1 MPRPAR
7 SRRTCHAV
15 PGSSERFLA
24 KAPQLDADEVF
35 LDLEDAVAPSAKEEA
50 RWRVIQALKET
61 DFGPK
66 TVVVRVNATDTPHY
80 YRDLIGVVE
89 QAGDRLD
96 AIMLPK
102 VRTPGDVEMT
112 DKLLTQIELSMA
124 LEPGRIGIE
133 AQIEDAAGL
142 IACEAIATASARM
155 ETLIF
160 GPGDYSAAV
169 GIPVT
174 TIGARAARLSRRPP
188 QLRLL
193 PAGRRRPRGGHPG
206 HRRALRG
213 GQGRGRP
220 AGARSSSRGRSGW
233 TASGPS
239 TRRRSRSSTTRSRP
253 RRDEWERA
261 EAMLA
266 AYERASSGEARGAAM
281 FEGEMI
287 DEANRR
293 MAERLASRRP
303 RGRLRGG
310 LSRASRPGRTAAS
323 AAPASRSGAAPS
335 RSCRRGA
342 RGRSRPAARA
352 PRRGRRSP
360 SPRAGP
366 TRARAGRARTA
377 RSGAG
382 SQVEHDV
389 LAAVDQQARTASSI
403 PGSSMW
409 RSSVP
414 TLMTQVRSPSR
425 RTVGPTRRRGVNGSQ
440 PMTLMAA
447 GSPPGAA
454 LRNLGIRTTLAC
466 DDRTDPHRSPAR
478 SRLAGASRPRPPPRR
493 DVTLDVDPLS
503 GVRLRQGRST
513 STGTA
518 TDGSSRSPGRE
529 VRLEVRRFPYRGA
542 WKQRGT
548 RDDRRAGRVHLHA
561 QARPQPRGPRPA
573 RRPRRAPGRRHLRPA
588 RGRHAQRRPR
598 RLRPARLHARLRAA
612 APQRHPHHAGLLRPE
627 GRQAHEGDALLRRPV
642 QAQARPLH
650 GEERAAHGD
659 GQDQEAAQG
668 PLPRAGEG
676 EDPRSASTAASS
688 T

>member
-174 TIGARAARLSRRPP
+174 TIGAAPPGYPGDHLNYVYSRLVVAARAAGIQAIDGPYAAVKDEDG
-188 QLRLL
+188 LRERAAL
-193 PAGRRRPRGGHPG
+193 A
-206 HRRALRG
+206 RALG
-213 GQGRGRP
+213 MDGKWTIHP
-220 AGARSSSRGRSGW
+220 AQIPVVNDAF
-233 TASGPS
+233 T
-239 TRRRSRSSTTRSRP
+239 P

-293 MAERLASRRP
+293 MAERLAS
-303 RGRLRGG
+303 
-310 LSRASRPGRTAAS
+310 
-323 AAPASRSGAAPS
+323 
-335 RSCRRGA
+335 
-342 RGRSRPAARA
+342 
-352 PRRGRRSP
+352 
-360 SPRAGP
+360 
-366 TRARAGRARTA
+366 AGRA
-377 RSGAG
+377 AG
-382 SQVEHDV
+382 
-389 LAAVDQQARTASSI
+389 
-403 PGSSMW
+403 
-409 RSSVP
+409 
-414 TLMTQVRSPSR
+414 
-425 RTVGPTRRRGVNGSQ
+425 
-440 PMTLMAA
+440 
-447 GSPPGAA
+447 
-454 LRNLGIRTTLAC
+454 
-466 DDRTDPHRSPAR
+466 
-478 SRLAGASRPRPPPRR
+478 
-493 DVTLDVDPLS
+493 
-503 GVRLRQGRST
+503 
-513 STGTA
+513 
-518 TDGSSRSPGRE
+518 
-529 VRLEVRRFPYRGA
+529 F
-542 WKQRGT
+542 
-548 RDDRRAGRVHLHA
+548 
-561 QARPQPRGPRPA
+561 
-573 RRPRRAPGRRHLRPA
+573 
-588 RGRHAQRRPR
+588 
-598 RLRPARLHARLRAA
+598 
-612 APQRHPHHAGLLRPE
+612 
-627 GRQAHEGDALLRRPV
+627 
-642 QAQARPLH
+642 
-650 GEERAAHGD
+650 
-659 GQDQEAAQG
+659 EAA
-668 PLPRAGEG
+668 
-676 EDPRSASTAASS
+676 
-688 T
+688 

>member
-112 DKLLTQIELSMA
+112 DKLLTQVELAMA

-174 TIGARAARLSRRPP
+174 TIGAAPAGYPGDHLNYVYSRLVVAARAAGIQAIDGPYAAVKDEDG
-188 QLRLL
+188 LRERAML
-193 PAGRRRPRGGHPG
+193 A
-206 HRRALRG
+206 RALG
-213 GQGRGRP
+213 MDGKWTIHP
-220 AGARSSSRGRSGW
+220 AQIAVVNDAF
-233 TASGPS
+233 T
-239 TRRRSRSSTTRSRP
+239 P

-266 AYERASSGEARGAAM
+266 AYERARTGEARGAAM

-293 MAERLASRRP
+293 MAERLAS
-303 RGRLRGG
+303 
-310 LSRASRPGRTAAS
+310 
-323 AAPASRSGAAPS
+323 
-335 RSCRRGA
+335 
-342 RGRSRPAARA
+342 
-352 PRRGRRSP
+352 
-360 SPRAGP
+360 
-366 TRARAGRARTA
+366 AGRAAGFEA
-377 RSGAG
+377 R
-382 SQVEHDV
+382 
-389 LAAVDQQARTASSI
+389 
-403 PGSSMW
+403 
-409 RSSVP
+409 
-414 TLMTQVRSPSR
+414 
-425 RTVGPTRRRGVNGSQ
+425 
-440 PMTLMAA
+440 
-447 GSPPGAA
+447 
-454 LRNLGIRTTLAC
+454 
-466 DDRTDPHRSPAR
+466 
-478 SRLAGASRPRPPPRR
+478 
-493 DVTLDVDPLS
+493 
-503 GVRLRQGRST
+503 
-513 STGTA
+513 
-518 TDGSSRSPGRE
+518 
-529 VRLEVRRFPYRGA
+529 
-542 WKQRGT
+542 
-548 RDDRRAGRVHLHA
+548 
-561 QARPQPRGPRPA
+561 
-573 RRPRRAPGRRHLRPA
+573 
-588 RGRHAQRRPR
+588 
-598 RLRPARLHARLRAA
+598 
-612 APQRHPHHAGLLRPE
+612 
-627 GRQAHEGDALLRRPV
+627 
-642 QAQARPLH
+642 
-650 GEERAAHGD
+650 
-659 GQDQEAAQG
+659 
-668 PLPRAGEG
+668 
-676 EDPRSASTAASS
+676 
-688 T
+688 